1 MDKQKYLLEK
11 KKINFT
17 EKFIKKGLNAASYIL
32 FSLKEQG
39 KLLLGELPSSYPQFK
54 LLKEVFGVKEGDLN
68 LTRKRTNFKENTI
81 RVNLSRLKKQGLIR
95 QELKK
100 KIYVLTEEGK
110 DLISYIGDRY
120 SILNKPWDKK
130 LRIVIFD
137 IPEKKKYWREWIRQQ
152 LLLLQFQQ
160 LQKSVYIGKYPLPES
175 FYQEIIDAELNKNIF
190 VFTANEIDK
199 KKIILEML
207 KEPQKEK
214 SNSGN

>member
-137 IPEKKKYWREWIRQQ
+137 IPEKKN
-152 LLLLQFQQ
+152 
-160 LQKSVYIGKYPLPES
+160 IGENG
-175 FYQEIIDAELNKNIF
+175 F
-190 VFTANEIDK
+190 ANNFFC
-199 KKIILEML
+199 
-207 KEPQKEK
+207 
-214 SNSGN
+214 SNSNNFKRVFILANIHYQKVFIKK